1 MLYTTTQSFKCIL
14 EQEYQLLLKDVIKYS
29 NIQRADER
37 LFFEVE
43 EFLESIRASRRELV
57 REQAK
62 LKCTCSNSY
71 KESVYVNSRIKEIER
86 TIERIEE
93 IDNEFMEMMNWYDNP
108 DDKESNS
115 TSD

>member
-37 LFFEVE
+37 LFEEVE

-62 LKCTCSNSY
+62 LKNRISLNITKYPEIIFQLFSPKSPLHCFVRKCKVSY
-71 KESVYVNSRIKEIER
+71 I
-86 TIERIEE
+86 
-93 IDNEFMEMMNWYDNP
+93 
-108 DDKESNS
+108 
-115 TSD
+115 